1 MRPDEQQSIDL
12 KLVLLP
18 GMDGTGKLFDGLIAE
33 LPELDV
39 LSIPLPQQGPQ
50 DYESLCQQL
59 TPQLPREP
67 FVLLAESFS
76 GGIAARLTQA
86 EIPQLAGVI
95 FVASFLSS
103 PRPWLAR
110 LAAQLPIKLL
120 ARLPCS
126 NMVFR
131 HFFLGTE
138 ATEQL
143 SETFRA
149 SIHSVPEKV
158 LSTRLAVI
166 AHATPAPLISELPA
180 VYIQA
185 EHDKLVPAQQKELF
199 LQAYPNISILSIP
212 GPHFILQANP
222 RAAAE
227 AVTLSLRRLKPE

>member
-1 MRPDEQQSIDL
+1 M

-33 LPELDV
+33 LPERDI
-39 LSIPLPQQGPQ
+39 LSISLPQQGPQ

-59 TPQLPREP
+59 TPLLPKEP

-76 GGIAARLTQA
+76 GGIAALLTQA

-110 LAAQLPIKLL
+110 LATQLPIKLL

-131 HFFLGTE
+131 HFLLGTE

-143 SETFRA
+143 IETFRA
-149 SIHSVPEKV
+149 SIHSVPGKV
-158 LSTRLAVI
+158 LSARLAVI
-166 AHATPAPLISELPA
+166 AHATPASFTSEVPA
-180 VYIQA
+180 VYIRA
-185 EHDKLVPAQQKELF
+185 THDRLVPAQQKELF
-199 LQAYPNISILSIP
+199 LKTYPGISILDIP

-222 RAAAE
+222 KAAAE
-227 AVTLSLRRLKPE
+227 AVTLALRRLQPE